1 MYGAGEHDATR
12 VCAYI
17 GAVKL
22 RGTIAF
28 AVVAAGRRELTCSA
42 GSGRVSP
49 VPRVG
54 VAGPWRAPQN
64 TAPSYEC
71 SLIGCVTAASRD
83 GVDANDAGARID
95 G

>member
-28 AVVAAGRRELTCSA
+28 AVVAGRRSELTCSA
-42 GSGRVSP
+42 GAAES
-49 VPRVG
+49 
-54 VAGPWRAPQN
+54 
-64 TAPSYEC
+64 APSRAW
-71 SLIGCVTAASRD
+71 V
-83 GVDANDAGARID
+83 
-95 G
+95 